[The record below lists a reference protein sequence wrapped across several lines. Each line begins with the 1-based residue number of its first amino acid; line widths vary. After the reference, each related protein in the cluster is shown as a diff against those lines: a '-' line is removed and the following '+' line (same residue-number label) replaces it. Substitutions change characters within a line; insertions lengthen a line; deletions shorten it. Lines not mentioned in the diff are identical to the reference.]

1 MKQMKQEK
9 YFALAIIAALFALTS
24 CAHTSG
30 EPGTITVTGTG
41 QVSAVPDMAVINFSL
56 SEIAPTTSAAQAAT
70 AAMTSQALAIL
81 KAQKVEDK
89 DIQTQTLSFFPE
101 YDWTDQGR
109 RLLGQRAR
117 QTLVVTIAGIEEST
131 ARLSLILD
139 RLAEIDGIELQSV
152 IFDLSDKEEMAA
164 EARAMAFA
172 KARAKADQ
180 YAALAGINLGR
191 VVSIQE
197 SMSPGGFN
205 PSEMV
210 MRGAAASAPI
220 PAGELIINAQVT
232 LVFQLP

>member
-9 YFALAIIAALFALTS
+9 YFALAMIAALFALTS

-30 EPGTITVTGTG
+30 EPGTITVSGTG

-56 SEIAPTTSAAQAAT
+56 SEIAPTTSAAQART
-70 AAMTSQALAIL
+70 AAMTTQALAIL

-117 QTLVVTIAGIEEST
+117 QTLLVTVTGIEDST

-139 RLAEIDGIELQSV
+139 QLAEIDGIELQNV
-152 IFDLSDKEEMAA
+152 AFDLSDKDEMAA
-164 EARAMAFA
+164 EARALAFA
-172 KARAKADQ
+172 KAREKAQQ
-180 YAALAGINLGR
+180 YASLAGVSLGR
-191 VVSIQE
+191 VISIQE
-197 SMSPGGFN
+197 SLGPAGFSPN
-205 PSEMV
+205 EMV
-210 MRGAAASAPI
+210 MRGAGASAPM
-220 PAGELIINAQVT
+220 PAGELDISVQIN